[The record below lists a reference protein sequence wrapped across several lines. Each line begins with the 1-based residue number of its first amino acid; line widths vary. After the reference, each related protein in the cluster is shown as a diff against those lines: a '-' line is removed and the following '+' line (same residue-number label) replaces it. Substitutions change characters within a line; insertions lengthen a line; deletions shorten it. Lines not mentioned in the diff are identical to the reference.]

1 MQIAP
6 VFTGGV
12 MVLTEGISK
21 SKVWPVDKS
30 VGQVPRIGNFL
41 KFDIDITG
49 IAYRGK
55 TFDINWLGGNLFSGW
70 G

>member
-1 MQIAP
+1 MQIFQ

-12 MVLTEGISK
+12 MVLAEGISK
-21 SKVWPVDKS
+21 SIVRPVGKS

-49 IAYRGK
+49 IAYWGK
-55 TFDINWLGGNLFSGW
+55 TFDIKWLGGNLFGGW